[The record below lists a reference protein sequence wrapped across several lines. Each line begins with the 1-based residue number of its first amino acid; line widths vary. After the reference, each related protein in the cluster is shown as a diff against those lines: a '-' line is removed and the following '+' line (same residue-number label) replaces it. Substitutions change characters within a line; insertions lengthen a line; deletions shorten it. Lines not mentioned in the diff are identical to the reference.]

1 MPTQAARGQRTWGP
15 EKLVPTRLQ
24 RRDGAAPGATADTV
38 PKPALT
44 SHPLSASMSSDG
56 GQRRAQL
63 TSQMAGKGIREKESC
78 ITYLLGVISHSRME
92 CYFSQLCGLTTD
104 FLLVS
109 RWVTH
114 AFSCRQQCQFH
125 DPPQG
130 GAPLGQGGFRTSLG
144 DLIKRPIM
152 SEQIQPSSFKV
163 NPTTTHLFIQQ
174 TCIRAP
180 GIEQRLEGRTCSR
193 SFPAPK
199 REIESYPSILDT
211 PGKHRRGA
219 PDATWA
225 GQGAFH

>member
-1 MPTQAARGQRTWGP
+1 MEPH
-15 EKLVPTRLQ
+15 LVSLCRYRSHASTNLPPALRLYVLP
-24 RRDGAAPGATADTV
+24 RGAA
-38 PKPALT
+38 K
-44 SHPLSASMSSDG
+44 
-56 GQRRAQL
+56 AQL
-63 TSQMAGKGIREKESC
+63 TSQLAGKGIREKESC

-114 AFSCRQQCQFH
+114 AFSCRRQCQFH

-130 GAPLGQGGFRTSLG
+130 GGALGQGGFWASLG
-144 DLIKRPIM
+144 DLIKWPIM

-180 GIEQRLEGRTCSR
+180 GIEQRLVGRTCSR

-199 REIESYPSILDT
+199 RET
-211 PGKHRRGA
+211 
-219 PDATWA
+219 
-225 GQGAFH
+225 